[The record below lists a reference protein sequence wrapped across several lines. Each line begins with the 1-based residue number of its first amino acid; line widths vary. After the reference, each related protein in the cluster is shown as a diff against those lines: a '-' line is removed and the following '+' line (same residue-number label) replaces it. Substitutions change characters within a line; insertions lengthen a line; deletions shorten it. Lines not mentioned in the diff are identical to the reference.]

1 MNIHQLR
8 PHCEYFS
15 FYPYYLPSAYCVT
28 NYVDKKPSFPP
39 ENEIIVPH
47 EQINKPSN
55 QFIVILT
62 VILIVL
68 IMLIVLGISFV

>member
-39 ENEIIVPH
+39 ENEIMVHP

-55 QFIVILT
+55 QFNVLLMLLVFLFLLMIL
-62 VILIVL
+62 
-68 IMLIVLGISFV
+68 FV